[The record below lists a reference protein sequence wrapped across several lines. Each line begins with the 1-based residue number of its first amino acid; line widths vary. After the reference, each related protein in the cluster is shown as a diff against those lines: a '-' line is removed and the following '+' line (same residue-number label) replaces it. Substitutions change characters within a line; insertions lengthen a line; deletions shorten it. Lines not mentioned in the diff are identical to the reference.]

1 MSLLLFKQL
10 TNTILQH
17 CPCLTIIF
25 CLCSTKPRTKS
36 AVKAKTRIDNV
47 AVADD
52 ELFLTELKKKD
63 FSIGHTVS
71 NIEQRLMETDD
82 QSTFRSDHD
91 DVLPTPAGKK
101 MQLQSTYPLHHHN
114 YTTVAHNKQ

>member
-1 MSLLLFKQL
+1 MV
-10 TNTILQH
+10 
-17 CPCLTIIF
+17 F

-36 AVKAKTRIDNV
+36 AAKAKTRSDNV

-52 ELFLTELKKKD
+52 DLFLTELKKKD
-63 FSIGHTVS
+63 YSIGHTVS

-91 DVLPTPAGKK
+91 DVLPTPAGTEMKLEY
-101 MQLQSTYPLHHHN
+101 Q
-114 YTTVAHNKQ
+114 